1 MKNAAILAALGLV
14 AVAAPGL
21 VGVAALAADAPVVV
35 ASKIDTEGSVLG
47 KIIVQVLTANRIPV
61 TDKVGFGTTDV
72 VRKAIA
78 AKEIDL
84 YPEYTG
90 NGEYF
95 FTGTD
100 STLWKNE
107 KQGYETVKK
116 LDLEK
121 NGIVWLTPARANNT
135 WAIAIRKD
143 LAAQNHLASLDDLA
157 SYLKAGKPFKLA
169 ASEEFISR
177 PDTLPAF
184 QKAYGFTLKSDQLLS
199 LPGGNTAL
207 TEKAAA
213 QGTNQVNAAMA
224 YGTDGS
230 LAALGLVVLADTKGV
245 QPIYEPAPIVRQEV
259 LARYPAID
267 KLLGKVFARLDLVT
281 LQTLNGRVAVNGESA
296 AAVAASWL
304 KGQGLVP

>member
-1 MKNAAILAALGLV
+1 MKPRTLLPTLGLLAAQ
-14 AVAAPGL
+14 
-21 VGVAALAADAPVVV
+21 ALAAGAPVVV
-35 ASKIDTEGSVLG
+35 ASKIDTEGTVLG
-47 KIIVQVLTANRIPV
+47 KIIIQVLTEHQIPV

-100 STLWKNE
+100 PSIWKDE
-107 KQGYETVKK
+107 KKGYQAVKK

-121 NGIVWLTPARANNT
+121 NQLVWLAPAHANNT
-135 WAIAIRKD
+135 WAIAVRKD
-143 LAAQNHLASLDDLA
+143 LAGSNHLATLEDLGK
-157 SYLKAGKPFKLA
+157 YVNAGKPFKLA

-184 QKAYGFTLKSDQLLS
+184 QKAYGFTLKSNQLLS
-199 LPGGNTAL
+199 LSGGNTAL

-213 QGTNQVNAAMA
+213 QGNDGVNAAMA

-245 QPIYEPAPIVRQEV
+245 QPIYEPAPVVRQEV
-259 LARYPAID
+259 LAQYPAIE
-267 KLLGKVFARLDLVT
+267 KLLDAVFAKLDLVT
-281 LQTLNGRVAVNGESA
+281 LQTLNSRVAVNGEQP

-304 KGQGLVP
+304 KAQGLAK

>member
-1 MKNAAILAALGLV
+1 MRNLAFLAALSL
-14 AVAAPGL
+14 AA
-21 VGVAALAADAPVVV
+21 AAFAADAPVVV
-35 ASKIDTEGSVLG
+35 ASKVDTEGSVLG

-72 VRKAIA
+72 IRKAIT

-100 STLWKNE
+100 ASVWKDG
-107 KQGYETVKK
+107 KKGYETVKK

-135 WAIAIRKD
+135 WAIAVRKD
-143 LAAQNHLASLDDLA
+143 LAAQNHLATLDDLA
-157 SYLKAGKPFKLA
+157 AYVNAGKPFKLA

-184 QKAYGFTLKSDQLLS
+184 QKAYGFTLKPDQTLS

-213 QGTNQVNAAMA
+213 QGTNHVNAAMA

-230 LAALGLVVLADTKGV
+230 LAALGLVVLTDTKGV
-245 QPIYEPAPIVRQEV
+245 QPIYEPAPIIRQEV
-259 LARYPAID
+259 LARYPAIE
-267 KLLGKVFARLDLVT
+267 KLLGAVFAKLDLVT
-281 LQTLNGRVAVNGESA
+281 LQTLNGRVAVNGEPA

-304 KGQGLVP
+304 KAQGLGQ

>member
-1 MKNAAILAALGLV
+1 MHRTAILTTLGLLT
-14 AVAAPGL
+14 ATAF
-21 VGVAALAADAPVVV
+21 AADPPVVV
-35 ASKIDTEGSVLG
+35 ASKIDTEGAVLG
-47 KIIVQVLTANRIPV
+47 KLIVQVLTAHHIPV

-95 FTGTD
+95 FAGTD
-100 STLWKNE
+100 PALWKDE
-107 KQGYETVKK
+107 KKGYQTVKK

-121 NGIVWLTPARANNT
+121 NQVVWLTPARANNT
-135 WAIAIRKD
+135 WAIAVRKD
-143 LAAQNHLASLDDLA
+143 LAVKNKLVSLGDLA
-157 SYLKAGKPFKLA
+157 KYINAGNPFKLA

-184 QKAYGFTLKSDQLLS
+184 QKAYGFTLKADQTLS
-199 LPGGNTAL
+199 LAGGNTAL

-213 QGTNQVNAAMA
+213 QGSNGVNAAMA

-230 LAALGLVVLADTKGV
+230 LAALGLVVLTDTKGV
-245 QPIYEPAPIVRQEV
+245 QPIYQPTPIIRQEV
-259 LARYPAID
+259 LARYPAIT
-267 KLLGKVFARLDLVT
+267 KLLGAVFAKLDLVT
-281 LQTLNGRVAVNGESA
+281 LQTLNGRVAVNGEPA
-296 AAVAASWL
+296 NAVAASWL
-304 KGQGLVP
+304 KAQGLVK

>member
-1 MKNAAILAALGLV
+1 MRKPAILFTLGL
-14 AVAAPGL
+14 AA
-21 VGVAALAADAPVVV
+21 ATAFAADAPVVV
-35 ASKIDTEGSVLG
+35 ASKIDTEGAVLG
-47 KIIVQVLTANRIPV
+47 KIIVQVLTANKIPV

-78 AKEIDL
+78 AKEIDI

-100 STLWKNE
+100 SALWKDE
-107 KQGYETVKK
+107 QKGYQTVKK

-121 NGIVWLTPARANNT
+121 NQVVWLTPARANNT

-143 LAAQNHLASLDDLA
+143 LAKQNKLANLEDLA
-157 SYLKAGKPFKLA
+157 TYLNAGKPFKLA
-169 ASEEFISR
+169 ASEEFLSR

-184 QKAYGFTLKSDQLLS
+184 QKAYGFTLKADQTLS
-199 LPGGNTAL
+199 LAGGNTAL

-213 QGTNQVNAAMA
+213 QGSNGVNAAMA

-245 QPIYEPAPIVRQEV
+245 QPIYEPAPIIRKEV
-259 LARYPAID
+259 LAKYPAIE
-267 KLLGKVFARLDLVT
+267 KLLAAVFARLDLVT
-281 LQTLNGRVAVNGESA
+281 LQTLNGRVAVSGEPA
-296 AAVAASWL
+296 NTVAATWL
-304 KGQGLVP
+304 KAQGLVK

>member
-1 MKNAAILAALGLV
+1 MKKLV
-14 AVAAPGL
+14 L
-21 VGVAALAADAPVVV
+21 FAALALVAGSVFAADPAVVV

-47 KIIVQVLTANRIPV
+47 KIIVQALTAARIPV
-61 TDKVGFGTTDV
+61 VDKVGFGTTDV

-95 FTGTD
+95 FEGTD
-100 STLWKNE
+100 PNAWKDE
-107 KQGYETVKK
+107 AKGYQLVKK
-116 LDLEK
+116 LDFDK
-121 NGIVWLTPARANNT
+121 NQIVWLAPAKANNT
-135 WAIAIRKD
+135 WAIAVRQD
-143 LAAQNHLASLDDLA
+143 LAKAHKLVTLDDLA
-157 SYLKAGKPFKLA
+157 KYLAAGKAFKLA

-184 QKAYGFTLKSDQLLS
+184 QRAYGFTLKADQLLS
-199 LPGGNTAL
+199 LPGGNTAV

-213 QGTNQVNAAMA
+213 QGTNGVNAAMA

-245 QPIYEPAPIVRQEV
+245 QPIYEPAPIVRAEV
-259 LARYPAID
+259 LKRYPAIE
-267 KLLGKVFARLDLVT
+267 KTLGAVFAKLDLVT
-281 LQTLNGRVAVNGESA
+281 LQTLKARVAVNGEA
-296 AAVAASWL
+296 ADAVAASWL
-304 KGQGLVP
+304 KAQGLVK

>member
-1 MKNAAILAALGLV
+1 MKKFALFTALVLLAISAF
-14 AVAAPGL
+14 
-21 VGVAALAADAPVVV
+21 AADTPVVV

-47 KIIVQVLTANRIPV
+47 KIIVQVLTAAKIPV

-100 STLWKNE
+100 SAVWKDE
-107 KQGYETVKK
+107 KKGYDLVKK

-121 NGIVWLTPARANNT
+121 NQVVWLTPARANNT
-135 WAIAIRKD
+135 WAIAVRQDVAKANN
-143 LAAQNHLASLDDLA
+143 LVTLDDLA
-157 SYLKAGKPFKLA
+157 KYVSAGKTFKLA

-184 QKAYGFTLKSDQLLS
+184 QKAYGFTLKADQLLS
-199 LPGGNTAL
+199 LPGGNTSV

-213 QGTNQVNAAMA
+213 QGTNGVNAAMA

-245 QPIYEPAPIVRQEV
+245 QPIYEPAPIVRAEV
-259 LARYPAID
+259 LKKYPAIE
-267 KLLGKVFARLDLVT
+267 KLLAAVFNKLDLVT
-281 LQTLNGRVAVNGESA
+281 LQTLNAKVAVNGEPA
-296 AAVAASWL
+296 DAVASAWL
-304 KGQGLVP
+304 KAQGLVN

>member
-1 MKNAAILAALGLV
+1 MSKTTLLITLGLAA
-14 AVAAPGL
+14 AAF
-21 VGVAALAADAPVVV
+21 AADPPVVV
-35 ASKIDTEGSVLG
+35 ASKIDTEGAVLG
-47 KIIVQVLTANRIPV
+47 KIIVQVLTANKIPV

-100 STLWKNE
+100 SALWKDE
-107 KQGYETVKK
+107 RKGYQTVKK

-121 NGIVWLTPARANNT
+121 NQIVWLAPARANNT
-135 WAIAIRKD
+135 WAIAVRKD
-143 LAAQNHLASLDDLA
+143 LADQNKLATLEDLA
-157 SYLKAGKPFKLA
+157 KYLNAGKPFKLA

-184 QKAYGFTLKSDQLLS
+184 QKAYGFTLKADQTLALA
-199 LPGGNTAL
+199 GGNTAL

-213 QGTNQVNAAMA
+213 QGSNGVNAAMA

-259 LARYPAID
+259 LARYPAIE
-267 KLLGKVFARLDLVT
+267 KLLGAVFARLDLVT
-281 LQTLNGRVAVNGESA
+281 LQTLNGRVAVNGEPA
-296 AAVAASWL
+296 NAVAASWL
-304 KGQGLVP
+304 KAQGLVK

>member
-1 MKNAAILAALGLV
+1 MQKSTLLITLGLV
-14 AVAAPGL
+14 AAA
-21 VGVAALAADAPVVV
+21 AFAADPPVVV
-35 ASKIDTEGSVLG
+35 ASKVDTEGAVLG

-95 FTGTD
+95 FNGTD
-100 STLWKNE
+100 AALWKDE
-107 KQGYETVKK
+107 QKGYQTVKK

-121 NGIVWLTPARANNT
+121 NQIVWLAPARANNT
-135 WAIAIRKD
+135 WAIAVRKD
-143 LAAQNHLASLDDLA
+143 LADQNKLATLDDLA
-157 SYLKAGKPFKLA
+157 KYLNAGKPFKLA

-184 QKAYGFTLKSDQLLS
+184 QKAYGFTLKTDQTLALA
-199 LPGGNTAL
+199 GGNTAL

-213 QGTNQVNAAMA
+213 QGSNGVNAAMA

-259 LARYPAID
+259 LAKYPAIEP
-267 KLLGKVFARLDLVT
+267 LLDAVFAKLDLVT
-281 LQTLNGRVAVNGESA
+281 LQTLNGRVAVNGEPA
-296 AAVAASWL
+296 NAVAASWL
-304 KGQGLVP
+304 KAQGLVK

>member
-1 MKNAAILAALGLV
+1 MRNLAFLAALSL
-14 AVAAPGL
+14 AA
-21 VGVAALAADAPVVV
+21 AAFAADAPVVV
-35 ASKIDTEGSVLG
+35 ASKVDTEGSVLG

-72 VRKAIA
+72 IRKAIT

-100 STLWKNE
+100 ASVWKDG
-107 KQGYETVKK
+107 KKGYETVKK

-135 WAIAIRKD
+135 WAIAVRKD
-143 LAAQNHLASLDDLA
+143 LAAQNHLATLDDLA
-157 SYLKAGKPFKLA
+157 AYVNAGKPFKLA

-184 QKAYGFTLKSDQLLS
+184 QKAYGFTLKPDQTLS

-213 QGTNQVNAAMA
+213 QGTNHVNAAMA

-230 LAALGLVVLADTKGV
+230 LAALGLVVLTNTKGV
-245 QPIYEPAPIVRQEV
+245 QPIYEPAPIIRQEV
-259 LARYPAID
+259 LARYPAIE
-267 KLLGKVFARLDLVT
+267 KLLGAVFAKLDLVT
-281 LQTLNGRVAVNGESA
+281 LQTLNGRVAVNGEPA

-304 KGQGLVP
+304 KAQGLGQ

>member
-1 MKNAAILAALGLV
+1 MRNLAFLAALSL
-14 AVAAPGL
+14 AA
-21 VGVAALAADAPVVV
+21 AAFAADAPVVV
-35 ASKIDTEGSVLG
+35 ASKVDTEGSVLG

-72 VRKAIA
+72 IRKAIT

-100 STLWKNE
+100 ASVWKDE
-107 KQGYETVKK
+107 KLGYETVKK

-135 WAIAIRKD
+135 WAIAVRKD
-143 LAAQNHLASLDDLA
+143 VAAQNHLASLDDLA
-157 SYLKAGKPFKLA
+157 AYLKAGKPFKLA

-184 QKAYGFTLKSDQLLS
+184 QKAYGFSLKPDQTLS

-213 QGTNQVNAAMA
+213 QGTNHVNAAMA

-245 QPIYEPAPIVRQEV
+245 QPIYEPAPIIRQEV
-259 LARYPAID
+259 LTRYPAID
-267 KLLGKVFARLDLVT
+267 QLLAAVFSRLDLVT

-304 KGQGLVP
+304 KAQGLGQ

>member
-1 MKNAAILAALGLV
+1 MRKTALLVALGL
-14 AVAAPGL
+14 AA
-21 VGVAALAADAPVVV
+21 AAAFAADGPVVV

-47 KIIVQVLTANRIPV
+47 KIIVQVLAAHRIPV

-95 FTGTD
+95 FAGTD
-100 STLWKNE
+100 SGLWKNA
-107 KQGYETVKK
+107 KKGYETVKR

-121 NGIVWLTPARANNT
+121 NGIVWLAPARANNT
-135 WAIAIRKD
+135 WAIAVRKD
-143 LAAQNHLASLDDLA
+143 LAAQNKLVTLDDLA
-157 SYLKAGKPFKLA
+157 AYLKAGKPFKLA

-184 QKAYGFTLKSDQLLS
+184 EKAYGFILKADQTLS

-213 QGTNQVNAAMA
+213 QGTNHVNAAMA

-230 LAALGLVVLADTKGV
+230 LAALGLVVLTDTRGV
-245 QPIYEPAPIVRQEV
+245 QPIYEPAPIIRQEV
-259 LARYPAID
+259 LARYPAIE
-267 KLLGKVFARLDLVT
+267 KLLDTVFARLDLVT
-281 LQTLNGRVAVNGESA
+281 LQTLNGRVAVNGEPA

-304 KGQGLVP
+304 KAQGLAQ

>member
-1 MKNAAILAALGLV
+1 MKKFVTLAAFVL
-14 AVAAPGL
+14 
-21 VGVAALAADAPVVV
+21 LAASAFAAQTPVVV

-47 KIIVQVLTANRIPV
+47 KIIVQVLTAAQIPV

-95 FTGTD
+95 FSGTD
-100 STLWKNE
+100 SAVWKDE
-107 KQGYETVKK
+107 AKGYELVKK
-116 LDLEK
+116 LDFEK
-121 NGIVWLTPARANNT
+121 NQIVWLAPARANNT
-135 WAIAIRKD
+135 WAIAVRQD
-143 LAAQNHLASLDDLA
+143 LAKAQHLASLDDLA
-157 SYLKAGKPFKLA
+157 RYVSAGNPFKLA

-184 QKAYGFTLKSDQLLS
+184 QTAYGFTLKADQLLS
-199 LPGGNTAL
+199 LPGGNTAV

-213 QGTNQVNAAMA
+213 QGTNGVNAAMA

-245 QPIYEPAPIVRQEV
+245 QPIYEPAPIVRAEV
-259 LARYPAID
+259 LQRYPAIE
-267 KLLGKVFARLDLVT
+267 KLLAPVFAKLDLVT
-281 LQTLNGRVAVNGESA
+281 LQTLNAKVAVNGEPVDAVVSA
-296 AAVAASWL
+296 WL
-304 KGQGLVP
+304 KAQGLVH